1 MFFKTVQREAVYT
14 SWFSPTLQHE
24 LREPSV
30 ELRFV
35 LDHIFTIE
43 SLIRNK
49 QACRVPGDV
58 QCVSN
63 SRPTDY
69 TGPVR
74 ISVVRNH
81 LQFLAVIISEH
92 LSPAG
97 VGSAFL
103 WEFRRMIS
111 PVQDPRRLGPS
122 PLPSSSSR
130 TSPFPSSIPSPPSVS
145 GAPIARALSLI
156 AGLTSL
162 CGTTPGPDE
171 ACTYLLSVHCLV
183 ALLSCR
189 AWQIY
194 IPNRPP
200 SICSVMPR
208 CASCLV
214 TQASSAFILVCL

>member
-1 MFFKTVQREAVYT
+1 MNVSDCERWTQRMLPGGLTLFFKTAQREAVYT

-81 LQFLAVIISEH
+81 LQFLAVITFEH
-92 LSPAG
+92 HRPVWARHFCRNS
-97 VGSAFL
+97 VG
-103 WEFRRMIS
+103 
-111 PVQDPRRLGPS
+111 
-122 PLPSSSSR
+122 
-130 TSPFPSSIPSPPSVS
+130 
-145 GAPIARALSLI
+145 
-156 AGLTSL
+156 
-162 CGTTPGPDE
+162 
-171 ACTYLLSVHCLV
+171 
-183 ALLSCR
+183 
-189 AWQIY
+189 
-194 IPNRPP
+194 
-200 SICSVMPR
+200 
-208 CASCLV
+208 
-214 TQASSAFILVCL
+214 